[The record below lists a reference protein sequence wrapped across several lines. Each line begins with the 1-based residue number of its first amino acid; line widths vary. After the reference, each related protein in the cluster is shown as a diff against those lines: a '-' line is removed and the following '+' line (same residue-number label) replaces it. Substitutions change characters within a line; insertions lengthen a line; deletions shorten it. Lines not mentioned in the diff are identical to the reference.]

1 MALRT
6 LYQTLLD
13 SDLAR
18 LRVIAQ
24 QWSITLLAERR
35 ADLAAELA
43 DAMARV
49 EAVDRVWEELP
60 EDQRA
65 ALYDLQR
72 HGGARPW
79 AVFTRRWGQIRPVGP
94 GRLERES
101 LWREPISPAEGLWYL
116 GLVQRAFDPRPS
128 GAVEMAFVPDELAL
142 YLPEP
147 PPHHVP
153 PPEPTPPPRH
163 VIAGDD
169 GLADDLVTLWAA
181 LRQRALPPD
190 AERHD
195 APVRAQCH
203 APAAPR
209 LALLKTLA
217 VEQGW
222 LHRDEDNRLH
232 LSPEPTLA
240 WLQSEAWAQWAT
252 LAQAWMTSAGWNDL
266 AHVPT
271 LRLDP
276 PKAWPNDPLTS
287 RRAFLDILRQ
297 CAPGVWYDL
306 ADFVAYARAHATDF
320 LRPDGDY
327 ESWPLRDAQTCAA
340 LRGFDHWDAVEGALV
355 AHYLT
360 GPLTWLGWL
369 DLGRADPAFPPG
381 AFRLNAAGAAFLE
394 LGDPPA
400 LAAPDPV
407 AVLADGGLRVPA
419 RRRYGRF
426 QLSRVAQFA
435 AWDGASYIY
444 RLTPRSLAR
453 AAQQRITVPR
463 ILSFL
468 EEATGQPL
476 PDTLRAAI
484 QNAAQ
489 SDEAAR
495 LERVWLLRVPDPAA
509 LAAPGI
515 QRCVVETLAPGVAL
529 IRHRDKARVLTLLL
543 QAGILPDVQESG
555 REAALSEPR

>member
-43 DAMARV
+43 DAMARA
-49 EAVDRVWEELP
+49 EAVERVWEEMT
-60 EDQRA
+60 ENQRA
-65 ALYDLQR
+65 ALHDLQR

-79 AVFTRRWGQIRPVGP
+79 DIFTRRWGQIRPVGP
-94 GRLERES
+94 GRLEREA

-116 GLVQRAFDPRPS
+116 GLVQRAFDPRPA

-153 PPEPTPPPRH
+153 PPEPTRPPRH
-163 VIAGDD
+163 IIAGDD

-181 LRQRALPPD
+181 LRQRPLPPD
-190 AERHD
+190 AGRHD
-195 APVRAQCH
+195 APVLAQCH

-209 LALLKTLA
+209 MALLKTLA

-222 LHRDEDNRLH
+222 LHRDEGDRLR

-240 WLQSEAWAQWAT
+240 WLQSEAWAQWEA
-252 LAQAWMTSAGWNDL
+252 LAQAWMASAGWNDL

-276 PKAWPNDPLTS
+276 PGMWPDDPLAS
-287 RRAFLDILRQ
+287 RRAFLDALRQ
-297 CAPGVWYDL
+297 CAPGVWYTF
-306 ADFVAYARAHATDF
+306 AEFIGYVYEYVTDF

-327 ESWPLRDAQTCAA
+327 ESWSLRDAQTGAA
-340 LRGFDHWDAVEGALV
+340 LRGFEHWDAVEGALV

-360 GPLTWLGWL
+360 GPLAWLGWL
-369 DLGRADPAFPPG
+369 DLGRDDPAFPPS
-381 AFRLNAAGAAFLE
+381 AFRLNVAGAAFLGM
-394 LGDPPA
+394 GDPPD
-400 LAAPDPV
+400 LAVPDPV

-419 RRRYGRF
+419 RRRYDRF
-426 QLSRVAQFA
+426 QLSRVAQFS
-435 AWDGASYIY
+435 AWDGASYTY

-453 AAQQRITVPR
+453 AAQQRIAVPR
-463 ILSFL
+463 ILRFL
-468 EEATGQPL
+468 EEASGQPL

-495 LERVWLLRVPDPAA
+495 LERVWLLRVPDPAV
-509 LAAPGI
+509 LAAPDI
-515 QRCVVETLAPGVAL
+515 QRCVLETLAPGVAL
-529 IRHRDKARVLTLLL
+529 IRSRDRARVLTLLL
-543 QAGILPDVQESG
+543 QAGILPDVQEFG
-555 REAALSEPR
+555 REAVSPEPQ